1 MSNHQRLSRSVKDRL
16 IADMDRV
23 EKKSVLLITKKKK
36 ERKIT
41 KLRNMIEDME
51 ALGRVPNY

>member
-1 MSNHQRLSRSVKDRL
+1 
-16 IADMDRV
+16 MDRV

-41 KLRNMIEDME
+41 KLRNMIEDIE
-51 ALGRVPNY
+51 ALGRVPNC